1 MDGNYYLG
9 LDMGTSS
16 CGWSVTDEEYHVLRR
31 HGKALWECVYLKVL
45 RQQKKG
51 VCTGQAEEDW
61 TDEVGELIY
70 CRSYLQ
76 KKSVRSIRD
85 FF

>member
-31 HGKALWECVYLKVL
+31 HGKALW
-45 RQQKKG
+45 G
-51 VCTGQAEEDW
+51 VRLFEGAKTAE
-61 TDEVGELIY
+61 
-70 CRSYLQ
+70 
-76 KKSVRSIRD
+76 
-85 FF
+85 